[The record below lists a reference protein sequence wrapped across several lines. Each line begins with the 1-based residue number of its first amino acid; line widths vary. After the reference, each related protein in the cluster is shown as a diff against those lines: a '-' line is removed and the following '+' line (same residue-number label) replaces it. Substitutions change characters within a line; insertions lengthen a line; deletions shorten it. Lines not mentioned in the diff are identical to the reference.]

1 MTLEELKNILEATG
15 FPVAYSHF
23 VESENSPLPNTPF
36 ICYLCTYASNLSADN
51 TTYFPMQNVQ
61 IELYTDKKDLLAE
74 SIVELVLN
82 ANEIPFATTEA
93 FIESENMFQ
102 KIYEMRLF

>member
-1 MTLEELKNILEATG
+1 MNIEELKAILDTTG

-23 VESENSPLPNTPF
+23 VESENNPLPQTPF
-36 ICYLCTYASNLSADN
+36 IVYLCTYSSNISADN

-61 IELYTDKKDLLAE
+61 IELYTDKKDPMAE
-74 SIVELVLN
+74 SIVEAVLN
-82 ANEIPFATTEA
+82 ANEIPFATTES

-102 KIYEMRLF
+102 KIYEMRLY